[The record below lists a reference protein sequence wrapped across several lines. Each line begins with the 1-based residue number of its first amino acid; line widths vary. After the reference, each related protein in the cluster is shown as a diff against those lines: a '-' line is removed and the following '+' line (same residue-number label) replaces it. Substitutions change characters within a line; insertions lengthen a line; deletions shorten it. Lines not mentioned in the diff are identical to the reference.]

1 MSVFFTLI
9 LLGIPSSLILSIKKR
24 VGGGRGLLS
33 RQNLSSVTKAICLQ
47 SLGDPIS
54 AEGCINMIYILVK
67 LTFLLKV

>member
-1 MSVFFTLI
+1 MSAFFTLI

-33 RQNLSSVTKAICLQ
+33 RQKAICLQ
-47 SLGDPIS
+47 SLGDSIS
-54 AEGCINMIYILVK
+54 SEGCISMIYILVK